1 MPTRPPTFSP
11 SKPNAPTHKP
21 READRQATRALNT
34 GSKAWRLIR
43 QQVLVRDG
51 YRCQACQRLV
61 VGREAHVDH
70 IDGDDSNNPTDG
82 SNWQTLCANGHSRK
96 TWAEQHGRQWDGRC
110 EVGRDPAS
118 PGRTS

>member
-11 SKPNAPTHKP
+11 SKPNAPKHKP

-51 YRCQACQRLV
+51 YRCQACGRLV

-70 IDGDDSNNPTDG
+70 RDGDASTHESNRMENLRV
-82 SNWQTLCANGHSRK
+82 LCIGCHSRA
-96 TWAEQHGRQWDGRC
+96 TVGFDGGFGNPR
-110 EVGRDPAS
+110 RDGKA
-118 PGRTS
+118 